1 MTDADTRTRLD
12 RIETNLDGLRLDFDA
27 VVRGLHELIGAL
39 GAQTEMLTA
48 ILEAT
53 TAELPE
59 SDLGEKLDRIAD
71 ALESQDTAF
80 QALDKT
86 LAALPDEIAQTIG
99 DAAAKAAR
107 C

>member
-1 MTDADTRTRLD
+1 MTDADTRGRLD
-12 RIETNLDGLRLDFDA
+12 RIETGLDGLRLDFDA

-39 GAQTEMLTA
+39 GVQTEMLTE

-59 SDLGEKLDRIAD
+59 SDLGQKLDRIAD
-71 ALESQDTAF
+71 ALESQDAAF

-86 LAALPDEIAQTIG
+86 MAALPGEIGQVV
-99 DAAAKAAR
+99 AAARAA
-107 C
+107 